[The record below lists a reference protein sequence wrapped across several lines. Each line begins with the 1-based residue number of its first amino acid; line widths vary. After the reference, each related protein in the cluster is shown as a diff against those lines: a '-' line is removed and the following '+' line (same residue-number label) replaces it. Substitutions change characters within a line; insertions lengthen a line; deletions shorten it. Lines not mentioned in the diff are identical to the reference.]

1 MLNEL
6 GKKRLTEIL
15 LTTFGKT
22 TFSEDELTEKFWSD
36 LYINSNNF
44 FQSQAGAIDLDFFW
58 SDDVRSWILEDK
70 TDWLAGHRIV
80 IE

>member
-1 MLNEL
+1 MLNEF

-15 LTTFGKT
+15 LTTFGKA

-36 LYINSNNF
+36 LYISSNDF
-44 FQSQAGAIDLDFFW
+44 FQSREGAVDLDYFW
-58 SDDVRSWILEDK
+58 SDDVRRWILEDK